1 LKADLIKNVP
11 LFADLT
17 ADEHQALADCMRL
30 ESYQAGEQVFVEGAR
45 SDAFFLVQ
53 EGWVKLSQ
61 EGGRLA
67 IATLGPG
74 SLLGETD
81 FFLGQTRGTSAQA
94 STPLSLWV
102 FNEED
107 FREVFREH
115 GEIGL
120 KLGLSLGSGIVQYR
134 QFLLER
140 VGHISFLRDLDE
152 ERRQAVADQ
161 LTPQRYRTN
170 EAIFR
175 SGDSASGLYLIES
188 GSVRLIGDEGEY
200 GELGPGATLGELA
213 VLAGKPHPDTAQAVS
228 QTIIWHLSPTD
239 FTRLADTYPQ
249 LRAALG
255 RRLRSSLSAA
265 DRVQAVEV
273 LKRMPLFADLD
284 REELDSVA
292 SCLLLRHVQAGDEV
306 YVSGNAGDAMYFIES
321 GQVEILSDHD
331 EERRQTLARLIPG
344 DFFGEMALLTGKSR
358 TVAARAVVHSNLWVL
373 YRSDFDGLLVKHPA
387 LTVALSRAL
396 RDRLSQAEG
405 RFVAAHLHTIAVT
418 GDLSRIQ
425 LDALAERLTPQTVQ
439 RGDVVYYEGRAG
451 DTMYFIESGRVELVA
466 SAPRGPVLLET
477 LETGGFFGEMALLT
491 GKPHIATARV
501 LAGGTL
507 WALRKQDF
515 DELLFKYPNMAV
527 VLSRV
532 LSERQVDAVGKMRG
546 GKPRARVRPT
556 AAAGAMPGKPAARPR
571 PAPKKKAPTTG
582 KALPPAKTKG
592 PVSPQPKRRPSP
604 LAKTAAVAA
613 GLARA
618 SRPVRRAT
626 RTGPARPIRRP
637 PKPIPPSRA
646 GAEPRPTAAE
656 TARPRPDQPVKPAV
670 DPEVSPVAVPQAVV
684 PSEPTKAKPS
694 EPTPGPQETS
704 TAIQER
710 PPAQLSAAEGIGR
723 GTQLILRQTEGVVGE
738 LAVWFT
744 TRSRRV
750 KMGLLMLLML
760 LIWLCGITAPS
771 ALINQLSANLNGG
784 ENDIGYA
791 YAQDGSEPSR
801 LSMQGVQE
809 NGAVAA
815 LPFVETVTPTRSN
828 TPTPTDTPTVT
839 PTTTGTPLPTWT
851 PTATPTDTPLPSTAT
866 PTPLPDT
873 PTPTRP
879 PYTAAPRPPADTP
892 TPEPTP
898 TPDVDFII
906 ASVRQ
911 LTPCENEGNHHIY
924 IHVIDQAGNGINDV
938 PVKVCWGGN
947 DNDCA
952 RPFTETKQRGKGWI
966 EFAMFK
972 GTYNV
977 RVDGAKS
984 AVASGI
990 TPDFQVNELCPASGN
1005 AVANS
1010 LYHASFEVTIQKV
1023 R

>member
-1 LKADLIKNVP
+1 M
-11 LFADLT
+11 
-17 ADEHQALADCMRL
+17 HL
-30 ESYQAGEQVFVEGAR
+30 ENYQAGDQLFVEGAR
-45 SDAFFLVQ
+45 SDVFFLVQ
-53 EGWVKLSQ
+53 EGWVKLTQ
-61 EGGRLA
+61 QGGQVA
-67 IATLGPG
+67 VATLGPG

-81 FFLGQTRGTSAQA
+81 FFLGKTRATSAQA

-107 FREVFREH
+107 FRDVFREH

-188 GSVRLIGDEGEY
+188 GSVRLIGDEGEH
-200 GELGPGATLGELA
+200 GELGPGKTLGELA

-239 FTRLADTYPQ
+239 FTRLAETYPQ

-265 DRVQAVEV
+265 DRVQAVDV
-273 LKRMPLFADLD
+273 LKRMPLFTDLD

-292 SCLLLRHVQAGDEV
+292 SCLLLRHVQAGDVV
-306 YVSGNAGDAMYFIES
+306 YASGEAVDAMYFIES
-321 GQVEILSDHD
+321 GQVEILSGHD
-331 EERRQTLARLIPG
+331 EERRPTLARLIPG

-358 TVAARAVVHSNLWVL
+358 TVAARAVIHSNLWVL

-425 LDALAERLTPQTVQ
+425 LEALAERLTPQTVQ
-439 RGDVVYYEGRAG
+439 RGDVVHYQGRSG
-451 DTMYFIESGRVELVA
+451 DTMYFIESGRVELIA
-466 SAPRGPVLLET
+466 STPRGPVLLQT
-477 LETGGFFGEMALLT
+477 LETGDFFAEMALLT

-507 WALRKQDF
+507 WSLRKQDF
-515 DELLFKYPNMAV
+515 DELIFKYPSMAV
-527 VLSRV
+527 VLSQV
-532 LSERQVDAVGKMRG
+532 LSQRQVDAMGKMRG

-556 AAAGAMPGKPAARPR
+556 AAAAARPSKPAAQPR
-571 PAPKKKAPTTG
+571 PAPKKKSPTPG
-582 KALPPAKTKG
+582 KTRPPARAKR
-592 PVSPQPKRRPSP
+592 PVPPQPKRRPST
-604 LAKTAAVAA
+604 LAKTAAVTA
-613 GLARA
+613 GLARPP
-618 SRPVRRAT
+618 RPARQST
-626 RTGPARPIRRP
+626 RTGPARQRPGQQPARSAVERGVRP
-637 PKPIPPSRA
+637 PV
-646 GAEPRPTAAE
+646 G
-656 TARPRPDQPVKPAV
+656 
-670 DPEVSPVAVPQAVV
+670 PQAVV
-684 PSEPTKAKPS
+684 AKPP
-694 EPTPGPQETS
+694 EPRRPASPKPAPEPKATS

-710 PPAQLSAAEGIGR
+710 PPSQLSAGEGIGR
-723 GTQLILRQTEGVVGE
+723 GTQLILRRTEGVVGE

-771 ALINQLSANLNGG
+771 ALINELSANLNGG
-784 ENDIGYA
+784 ENDVGYA

-801 LSMQGVQE
+801 LLMQGVQE

-815 LPFVETVTPTRSN
+815 LPFVETITPTPSN

-839 PTTTGTPLPTWT
+839 PTTTGTALPTWT
-851 PTATPTDTPLPSTAT
+851 PTATPTDTPLPPTAT

-898 TPDVDFII
+898 TPDVDYII

-911 LTPCENEGNHHIY
+911 LTACENEGNHHIY
-924 IHVIDQAGNGINDV
+924 IHVIDQAGNGMNDV
-938 PVKVCWGGN
+938 PVKVCWGTN

-952 RPFTETKQRGKGWI
+952 RPFTESKERGKGWI

-977 RVDGAKS
+977 RIDGAKS
-984 AVASGI
+984 QVASGI
-990 TPDFQVNELCPASGN
+990 TGDFQLNELCPATGN
-1005 AVANS
+1005 AVGNS